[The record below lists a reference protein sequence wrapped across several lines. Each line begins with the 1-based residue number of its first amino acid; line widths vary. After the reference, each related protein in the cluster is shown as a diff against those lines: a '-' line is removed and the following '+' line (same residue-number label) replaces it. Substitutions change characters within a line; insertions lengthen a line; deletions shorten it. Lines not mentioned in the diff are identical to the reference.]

1 MAALLFLVAFGLID
15 LALIRATVRASRS
28 ETLVLMVTFLATLSL
43 QLEFAVLVGVLCSL
57 LVYLNRTT
65 HPAIHTVAPDPA
77 SPQRRFVPVT
87 AKAVVEC
94 PQLAL
99 VRIDGSLF
107 FGAVEHVHTA
117 LLRMRGAAP
126 TRAHLLLIGS
136 GINFVDVAGAELLV
150 REAQA
155 QRDRGGALYLCNLKP
170 GVTTMLERGG
180 YLDRLG
186 RDHVFATKSAAVQ
199 AIYSRLDSAICR
211 TCPARIFVEC
221 QTFLPD
227 GSARA

>member
-1 MAALLFLVAFGLID
+1 VD
-15 LALIRATVRASRS
+15 
-28 ETLVLMVTFLATLSL
+28 
-43 QLEFAVLVGVLCSL
+43 
-57 LVYLNRTT
+57 
-65 HPAIHTVAPDPA
+65 
-77 SPQRRFVPVT
+77 
-87 AKAVVEC
+87 
-94 PQLAL
+94 
-99 VRIDGSLF
+99 
-107 FGAVEHVHTA
+107 HVHEA
-117 LLRMRGAAP
+117 LLRVRAVAP
-126 TRAHLLLIGS
+126 ARAHLLLIGS

-155 QRDRGGALYLCNLKP
+155 QRDRGGALYLCSLKP

-186 RDHVFATKSAAVQ
+186 RDNIFATKNAAIQ

-221 QTFLPD
+221 QTVLPD

>member
-1 MAALLFLVAFGLID
+1 
-15 LALIRATVRASRS
+15 
-28 ETLVLMVTFLATLSL
+28 
-43 QLEFAVLVGVLCSL
+43 
-57 LVYLNRTT
+57 
-65 HPAIHTVAPDPA
+65 
-77 SPQRRFVPVT
+77 
-87 AKAVVEC
+87 
-94 PQLAL
+94 
-99 VRIDGSLF
+99 
-107 FGAVEHVHTA
+107 
-117 LLRMRGAAP
+117 MRGAAP

>member
-1 MAALLFLVAFGLID
+1 M
-15 LALIRATVRASRS
+15 
-28 ETLVLMVTFLATLSL
+28 
-43 QLEFAVLVGVLCSL
+43 
-57 LVYLNRTT
+57 
-65 HPAIHTVAPDPA
+65 APDPA

-87 AKAVVEC
+87 AKAVAEC

-99 VRIDGSLF
+99 VRVDGSLF
-107 FGAVEHVHTA
+107 FGAVDHVHEA
-117 LLRMRGAAP
+117 LRRVRAAAP
-126 TRAHLLLIGS
+126 ARAHLLLIGS

-199 AIYSRLDSAICR
+199 AIYSRLDSSICR
-211 TCPARIFVEC
+211 TCTARIFVEC

-227 GSARA
+227 GTARG